1 MSNFTGLAMV
11 TCVITVGATEA
22 ALIKKHKTPSIRPV
36 IGGFVL
42 GLFLFAFGIMNEELA
57 TLFCYLIIVGALLI
71 NGASL
76 FALAK

>member
-11 TCVITVGATEA
+11 TSTIAVGATEA
-22 ALIKKHKTPSIRPV
+22 ALVKKGAGPSMRPV
-36 IGGFVL
+36 IGGFLL
-42 GLFLFAFGIMNEELA
+42 GLFLFAVGIVNEQIG

-76 FALAK
+76 FAIAK